1 MYDFQIDGRQ
11 AKILGWGGTD
21 QSSLMPSCHLL
32 EADIKVM
39 YTTMITLSAQVDHKL
54 GRKCPATSDSKICV
68 HHGDLKPA
76 KTCDGDSGG
85 PLLVNEGGMG
95 VLIGVSS
102 YSPRPTCPKNATSCV
117 LGGNCDKSG
126 VAIFTKVQ
134 SFLPWIK
141 NITSTSTSTGI
152 GEHEPFFG

>member
-11 AKILGWGGTD
+11 ATILGWGGTE

-39 YTTMITLSAQVDHKL
+39 YTTMTTLSAQVDHKL

-134 SFLPWIK
+134 YFLPWIK

-152 GEHEPFFG
+152 GEHEPFFV